1 MLFSFIL
8 KSIASF
14 LFFILYTLSFLL
26 FYYVFRLFVVA
37 MRSWRCIC
45 NMPSRPT
52 TGILSISPSI
62 RSLAIGSCC
71 PPFDIC
77 QGLCARTHDWMNWQ
91 FVTKWWY
98 FDSKCCI
105 MIQNSFY
112 SFTFCQF
119 RKVLTNKLK
128 ENWMNIHQNVIP
140 LHSKTSCS
148 SVKRL

>member
-1 MLFSFIL
+1 MLFLTFCSIFMLFSFIL

-26 FYYVFRLFVVA
+26 FYYVFRLYFP
-37 MRSWRCIC
+37 
-45 NMPSRPT
+45 NF
-52 TGILSISPSI
+52 
-62 RSLAIGSCC
+62 SCLC
-71 PPFDIC
+71 QRKDARVRAPALDAYVNGPPFDIC
-77 QGLCARTHDWMNWQ
+77 QGLCVRTHDWMNWQ

-105 MIQNSFY
+105 MIQNSFC